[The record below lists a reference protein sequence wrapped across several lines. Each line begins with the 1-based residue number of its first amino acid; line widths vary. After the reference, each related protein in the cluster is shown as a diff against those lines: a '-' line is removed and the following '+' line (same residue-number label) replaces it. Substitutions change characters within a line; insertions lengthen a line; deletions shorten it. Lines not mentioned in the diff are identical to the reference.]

1 MVAIATTFYLTC
13 FRGCPMGQQP
23 VVDTVFT
30 GNLWCPTNGDLAA
43 IAVGGGRLLAVGAD
57 ALALREQAVE
67 EIQISE
73 GVLIPAFAD
82 GHAHP
87 LFGGLEAE
95 GPAIRQQSDIP
106 GVIAEVRRWAQAH
119 PEADWILGASYDS
132 SLAAEGLFDARWLD
146 DAVPDRPVAL
156 RGSDYHSM
164 WVNSRALQLAGISAE
179 TPEPLL
185 GEIPRRSDGSV
196 LGTLREWGAVELVE
210 AVATPWALQTRVGA
224 LERAAQQYA
233 AQGITWVQDAWVE
246 PATLEVYLA
255 AARSDRLP
263 IRFNL
268 ALYADPRRWPAQLP
282 QLLAA
287 REQVQQLA
295 HPHLSAN
302 TIKFFADGVIENST
316 GALLEHYCGCPGER
330 GMLVWAEDQLARAV
344 TEVDAA
350 GFQAHIHTI
359 GDRAV
364 RVALAAIET
373 AIRTNG
379 PRDRRP
385 VLAHAQL
392 VDPADRPRLAELG
405 VTVVASPL
413 WAQYDAAAE
422 VLMAPRL
429 GTARSAAQYPLAT
442 LRSLG
447 VQMSFG
453 SDWPVTSA
461 DPLQGLAVACTRQN
475 ALGEPVGGWTPHERL
490 SVTDAFASYTAG
502 VARQGYRRAGQL
514 AVGQDAD
521 FTLLSADPRLLT
533 DPREIAAIGVNGTWL
548 AGQRVSPG

>member
-23 VVDTVFT
+23 VVGTVFT

-67 EIQISE
+67 EIQINE
-73 GVLIPAFAD
+73 GLLIPAFGD

-95 GPAIRQQSDIP
+95 GPAIRQRSDIP
-106 GVIAEVRRWAQAH
+106 ALVAEVRRWAQAH

-164 WVNSRALQLAGISAE
+164 WVNSRALELAGISTD

-185 GEIPRRSDGSV
+185 GEIPRRADGSV

-210 AVATPWALQTRVGA
+210 AVATPWSLATRVAA
-224 LERAAQQYA
+224 LERAAQDYA
-233 AQGITWVQDAWVE
+233 ALGITWVQDAWVE
-246 PATLEVYLA
+246 PSTLEVYLA
-255 AARSDRLP
+255 AARNNRLP

-268 ALYADPRRWPAQLP
+268 ALYADPRKWPEQLP
-282 QLLAA
+282 ELLAA
-287 REQVQQLA
+287 REQVQQLD

-316 GALLEHYCGCPGER
+316 GALLEHYCGCPGEH
-330 GMLVWAEDQLARAV
+330 GMLVWAEDQLAHAV
-344 TEVDAA
+344 TEIDAA

-364 RVALAAIET
+364 RVALAAIAAAT
-373 AIRTNG
+373 RSNG

-405 VTVVASPL
+405 VMVVASPL

-422 VLMAPRL
+422 MLMAPRL
-429 GTARSAAQYPLAT
+429 GAARSAAQYPLAT

-447 VQMSFG
+447 IRMSFG

-461 DPLQGLAVACTRQN
+461 DPLQGLAVACSRQN

-490 SVTDAFASYTAG
+490 SVADAFASHTSG

-521 FTLLSADPRLLT
+521 LVQLSADPRELA
-533 DPREIAAIGVNGTWL
+533 DPRTIDTVRVIRTWL
-548 AGQRVSPG
+548 AGNPC